1 MAMSTYTLDFFDL
14 ARGELNIGRGLQS
27 VGETRFGTI
36 YWSLDSVLNGFPAFE
51 KIAHE
56 HHINGIDS
64 NVCGFFFATER
75 ESIYV
80 VFRLFTRFLMI
91 RIQHIHSVES

>member
-14 ARGELNIGRGLQS
+14 ARKELAIGCGLQL
-27 VGETRFGTI
+27 VGDTRFTTI

-51 KIAHE
+51 KIACE

-64 NVCGFFFATER
+64 NVCA
-75 ESIYV
+75 
-80 VFRLFTRFLMI
+80 
-91 RIQHIHSVES
+91 